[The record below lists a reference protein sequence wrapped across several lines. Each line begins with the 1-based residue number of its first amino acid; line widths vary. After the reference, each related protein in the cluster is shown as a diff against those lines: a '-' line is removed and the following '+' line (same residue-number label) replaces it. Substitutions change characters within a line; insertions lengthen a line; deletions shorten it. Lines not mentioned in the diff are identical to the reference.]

1 MTQPTGVEAAA
12 RDVDQFRRDFEA
24 LRSAISRVIV
34 GHRQVVD
41 AALTCAFAGGHLL
54 LEGVPGTG
62 KTLLVRTLARALAL
76 KFARVQ
82 CTPDLMP
89 ADVIGTPWVDERNGL
104 REYRFRPGP
113 VFTQVLLADEVN
125 RATPKTQSALLEAM
139 EERQVTVGDET
150 HRLPAP
156 FLVLATENPIEM
168 EGTYPLPEA
177 QLDRFMLKVTVPSAP
192 AAEIEAILDLTAG
205 GGLPEV
211 TPVLDADR
219 VLAMQA
225 LVRRVVL
232 GDRVRAWIARLVEAT
247 RPDGPDAPASVR
259 KFVRYGASAR
269 AAISLAL
276 GGKVLALAAGR
287 PNVSRDDVRTLVHA
301 ALRHR
306 VLLNFEGEAEG
317 VPVETLL
324 DDALAAVGAG

>member
-1 MTQPTGVEAAA
+1 
-12 RDVDQFRRDFEA
+12 
-24 LRSAISRVIV
+24 
-34 GHRQVVD
+34 
-41 AALTCAFAGGHLL
+41 
-54 LEGVPGTG
+54 
-62 KTLLVRTLARALAL
+62 
-76 KFARVQ
+76 
-82 CTPDLMP
+82 
-89 ADVIGTPWVDERNGL
+89 
-104 REYRFRPGP
+104 
-113 VFTQVLLADEVN
+113 
-125 RATPKTQSALLEAM
+125 
-139 EERQVTVGDET
+139 
-150 HRLPAP
+150 
-156 FLVLATENPIEM
+156 M

-177 QLDRFMLKVTVPSAP
+177 QLDRFMLKVIVPSAP

-205 GGLPEV
+205 DGLPEV
-211 TPVLDADR
+211 APVLDADR

-232 GDRVRAWIARLVEAT
+232 GDRVRAWIGRLVEAT
-247 RPDGPDAPASVR
+247 RPDGPGAPPSVR

-287 PNVSRDDVRTLVHA
+287 PNVSRDDVRGLVHA

-324 DDALAAVGAG
+324 DDVLAAVGSG